1 MKDDLPLLAK
11 EVREV
16 FLVPP
21 EFAVLAEPAISMSE
35 TLSPAHK
42 AIALAFQDN
51 LHSVL
56 MTLSIPFQYTF
67 SQVQSL
73 HHQRFVLAERIRA
86 LKIPSEPDSE
96 EDKASRDRLAAEKAR
111 DSFKQFAQADGRE
124 IMPREVLKRL
134 ASLRADPE
142 ALTAA
147 RELTRQGVT
156 LIWGAFE
163 VLARDLFVDLLNR
176 HPTRAE
182 MLLSNP
188 SNRKRFGIDKLDWAT
203 LSSYGFDL
211 SHNLG
216 TLLAQRADLDDVPTI
231 KDAYG
236 ALFPGA
242 DELVAKLSDRQLW
255 MLFQKRNLI
264 VHRRG
269 IVDQQ
274 YKDKTG
280 EEIPIG
286 SQLWV
291 APSEVENF
299 LSATVVSGSELI
311 KQVSN
316 AG

>member
-1 MKDDLPLLAK
+1 MKDDLPQLAK
-11 EVREV
+11 EVRDV

-21 EFAVLAEPAISMSE
+21 EFSVLAEPVVSITEALHP
-35 TLSPAHK
+35 THK
-42 AIALAFQDN
+42 AIALAFLDN
-51 LHSVL
+51 LHSVVR
-56 MTLSIPFQYTF
+56 TLSIPFQYTYA
-67 SQVQSL
+67 QVQSL

-86 LKIPSEPDSE
+86 QKLPGEPDSA
-96 EDKASRDRLAAEKAR
+96 EDQASRNRLAAKKAQ
-111 DSFKQFAQADGRE
+111 DGFNQFAETDGRK
-124 IMPREVLKRL
+124 IMPREVLERL
-134 ASLRADPE
+134 ASLKDDPE
-142 ALTAA
+142 GLTAA

-156 LIWGAFE
+156 LVWGAFE
-163 VLARDLFVDLLNR
+163 VLARDLFVELLNR
-176 HPTRAE
+176 FPGRAE

-211 SHNLG
+211 SQNVG

-236 ALFPGA
+236 ALFPEAGA
-242 DELVAKLSDRQLW
+242 LIEKLADRRLW
-255 MLFQKRNLI
+255 VLFQKRNLI

-280 EEIPIG
+280 EEIPLG

-291 APSEVENF
+291 APIEVESF
-299 LSATVVSGSELI
+299 LSATVITGSELI